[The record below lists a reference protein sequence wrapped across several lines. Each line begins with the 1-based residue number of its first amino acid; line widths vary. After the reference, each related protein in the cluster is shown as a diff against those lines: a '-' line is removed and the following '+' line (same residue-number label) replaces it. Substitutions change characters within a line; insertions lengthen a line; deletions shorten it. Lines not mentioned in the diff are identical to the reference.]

1 MKKQRLVIF
10 IFPLLLA
17 MSSVPAFLGYYTVQK
32 IPEMNVSEGLKKLI
46 VELDQANGPFSEEHK
61 EYIIAYLKVEK
72 SEVQFLEAVLQ
83 NLERNYKVLVGDIV
97 VVLCIQIVIA
107 VFLARHVNIT
117 KPQSKQSS

>member
-1 MKKQRLVIF
+1 MKKQRIVIF

-17 MSSVPAFLGYYTVQK
+17 MSSIPAFLGYYTVKQ
-32 IPEMNVSEGLKKLI
+32 IPEMNVSEDLKKLI
-46 VELDQANGPFSEEHK
+46 VELDQANGPLSEEHK

-83 NLERNYKVLVGDIV
+83 HLELNYKVLVGDIV

-107 VFLARHVNIT
+107 VFLARHFNIT
-117 KPQSKQSS
+117 KPQSKQNS

>member
-1 MKKQRLVIF
+1 MKKQRIVIF

-17 MSSVPAFLGYYTVQK
+17 MSSVPAFLGYYMVENTPK
-32 IPEMNVSEGLKKLI
+32 MNVSEGLNKLI

-72 SEVQFLEAVLQ
+72 SEVRFLEAVLQ
-83 NLERNYKVLVGDIV
+83 NLERNYKVLVGDFV
-97 VVLCIQIVIA
+97 VVLCIQIVVA
-107 VFLARHVNIT
+107 VFLARRINIT

>member
-17 MSSVPAFLGYYTVQK
+17 MSSVPAFLGYYTVHK
-32 IPEMNVSEGLKKLI
+32 IPEMNVSEGLEKLI
-46 VELDQANGPFSEEHK
+46 VELDQANGSFTEEHK
-61 EYIIAYLKVEK
+61 EFIIASLKVEK

-83 NLERNYKVLVGDIV
+83 HLEQNYKVLVGDIV

-107 VFLARHVNIT
+107 VFLARRVNVT